1 MFDRR
6 VNNWIT
12 VNAFLFEATFDDGL
26 SVEVQ
31 VNPEFGDE
39 QTARQESERYAQ
51 VIGQLPT
58 ALGRDVETV
67 WIPQGRITGGSDWG

>member
-1 MFDRR
+1 MEGWLRGWTFRCLAPAGRGDRTMFDRR

-39 QTARQESERYAQ
+39 QTARQESER
-51 VIGQLPT
+51 
-58 ALGRDVETV
+58 
-67 WIPQGRITGGSDWG
+67 